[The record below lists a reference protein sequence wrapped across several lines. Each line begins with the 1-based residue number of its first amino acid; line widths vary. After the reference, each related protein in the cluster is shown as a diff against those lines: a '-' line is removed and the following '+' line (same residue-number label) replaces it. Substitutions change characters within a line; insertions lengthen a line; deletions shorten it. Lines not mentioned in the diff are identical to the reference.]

1 MTKHIIAES
10 PRRAPEAWRYDGER
24 YQQLALVDG
33 ALITRG
39 QSSTPGVFDAHRNV
53 TTAYAGAI
61 WRECTEAEALE
72 ALAPVRATTA

>member
-1 MTKHIIAES
+1 MTRFLLATATRHPTEV
-10 PRRAPEAWRYDGER
+10 WRYDGER

-39 QSSTPGVFDAHRNV
+39 QPSTPGVFDAHRNV
-53 TTAYAGAI
+53 TTAYAGAV

-72 ALAPVRATTA
+72 ALAPVRATSA